1 MTIEYPSYNKI
12 QEYITLTFEY
22 ANKYY
27 SEIKRVYD
35 VICSSENESDIRNTI
50 IEIGK
55 EIYNS
60 GGEKAISGC
69 IVIMI
74 LTNNIMLGENYSDE
88 LIKLYQSRV
97 ENIADYWA
105 NIGDL

>member
-1 MTIEYPSYNKI
+1 MAIEYTSYNKI

-97 ENIADYWA
+97 ENIADHWA

>member
-1 MTIEYPSYNKI
+1 MAIEYPSYNKI